1 MCNGISGY
9 MWFLGT
15 QLYFKDATCI
25 FQGCFW
31 FPASLP
37 RLTAPWL
44 TGNFSIS
51 IFSRHFFSSVFFP
64 FKPGNT
70 YGCSHHRVK
79 LNLVE
84 ITSVCM
90 CTCSCLYIRV
100 HPHIRQD
107 REQSSGTGLSPDRP
121 VACLYKSS

>member
-15 QLYFKDATCI
+15 QLYFKDASCI

-31 FPASLP
+31 FPAPLP

-44 TGNFSIS
+44 TSNFSIS
-51 IFSRHFFSSVFFP
+51 IFSRHFSNSVFFP
-64 FKPGNT
+64 FKPGNC
-70 YGCSHHRVK
+70 YGCSHHRVE

-84 ITSVCM
+84 IMSVH
-90 CTCSCLYIRV
+90 LVLLV
-100 HPHIRQD
+100 HQSISTHKTGQ
-107 REQSSGTGLSPDRP
+107 EQSSGTGLSPGRP